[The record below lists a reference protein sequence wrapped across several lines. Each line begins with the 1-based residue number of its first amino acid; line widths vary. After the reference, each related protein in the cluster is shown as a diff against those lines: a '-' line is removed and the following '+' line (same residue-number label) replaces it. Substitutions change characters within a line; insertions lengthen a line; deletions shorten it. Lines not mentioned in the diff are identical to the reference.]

1 MKLMYKINYFFSWG
15 NPTRVFLAFLIS
27 IVIVSCSTPS
37 VKEYNASS
45 HFTEAQ
51 SAELLMKLIPY
62 SAKLPNG
69 YNYTQRFDKALDSF
83 YIEEIKK
90 YTLEK
95 YYFSEN
101 DSTHYFLVSRIAPSL
116 YEKRIAIAGK
126 YETNNHGDI
135 TNYEEAFWTFKMK
148 LPELEQKSEV
158 LFNDYVSGNDLSKYL
173 PGKTNDEWIEF
184 PDAHSYYN
192 KTEQRWIFSLL

>member
-1 MKLMYKINYFFSWG
+1 MKLNQKINYHFSFVNLTQG
-15 NPTRVFLAFLIS
+15 FLAFLVS
-27 IVIVSCSTPS
+27 VILFSCSTPS
-37 VKEYNASS
+37 TKEYNASR

-51 SAELLMKLIPY
+51 CAELLMKLIPY

-69 YNYTQRFDKALDSF
+69 YNYTQRFDKALDTF
-83 YIEEIKK
+83 YVEEIKK
-90 YTLEK
+90 YKLEK

-101 DSTHYFLVSRIAPSL
+101 DSTHYFLVSRVAPSL

-126 YETNNHGDI
+126 YKINNRGDI

-192 KTEQRWIFSLL
+192 KTEKRWVFSL